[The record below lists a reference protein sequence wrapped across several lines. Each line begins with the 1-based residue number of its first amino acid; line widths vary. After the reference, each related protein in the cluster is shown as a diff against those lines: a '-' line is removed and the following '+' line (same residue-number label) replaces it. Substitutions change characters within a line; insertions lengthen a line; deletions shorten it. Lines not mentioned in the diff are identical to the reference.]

1 MTTITESTEM
11 INGFEYQVK
20 NYGDNVWYSGVVDCC
35 GHLPYDVIK
44 EYADEDEQT
53 ECVEF
58 IVKHRVLSYE
68 YERYDV
74 IVTLGDCEYLEEMG
88 ILKYRIFKK
97 KLDALEV
104 DIRGIE
110 DDLQQEQD
118 EEDDEDIPL
127 REEIDMSIF
136 GRKECGMMDDDEIN
150 ELFGGEIYG
159 DNVDSSMM
167 LNLYEQ
173 EDYDEERNYPEFVDM
188 EEGAMHDKVSIL
200 MCQARKVNVVI
211 DLAYRTTPTQEG
223 WMYHEFIMT
232 MWFNDVLVYRNVFG
246 EVKRGYLKK
255 GLMYDIIQHN
265 KAYIEKQ
272 RIRNECSKNYCVVV
286 DKFVSGNTN
295 LNNDCISRVMGFVY

>member
-11 INGFEYQVK
+11 INGIEYQVK
-20 NYGDNVWYSGVVDCC
+20 NYGENVWYSGVVYCC

-58 IVKHRVLSYE
+58 IVKHRVLPTQYE
-68 YERYDV
+68 KYDV
-74 IVTLGDCEYLEEMG
+74 VVSIGGCEYLEEMG
-88 ILKYRIFKK
+88 LLKYRIFKS
-97 KLDALEV
+97 KLDIVET
-104 DIRGIE
+104 DIRRIE
-110 DDLQQEQD
+110 DELQQEQD
-118 EEDDEDIPL
+118 EEDDEELPINDD
-127 REEIDMSIF
+127 IDMSIF

-150 ELFGGEIYG
+150 ELFGGDIYG
-159 DNVDSSMM
+159 EDGDINMM
-167 LNLYEQ
+167 LNLYEA

-200 MCQARKVNVVI
+200 MCQAPKVNVVI
-211 DLAYRTTPTQEG
+211 DLAYSTPQEG
-223 WMYHEFIMT
+223 WLYHEYITT

-246 EVKRGYLKK
+246 EVKRGYLKN

-272 RIRNECSKNYCVVV
+272 RIRNECSKKFCVVV

-295 LNNDCISRVMGFVY
+295 LNNDCINRVIDFVC